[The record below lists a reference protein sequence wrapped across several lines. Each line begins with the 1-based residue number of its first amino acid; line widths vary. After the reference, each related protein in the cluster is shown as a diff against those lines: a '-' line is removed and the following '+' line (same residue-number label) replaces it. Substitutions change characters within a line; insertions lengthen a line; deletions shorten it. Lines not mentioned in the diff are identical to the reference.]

1 MADPLEPYLGIK
13 LGSLIAGF
21 LGGLV
26 KALIMPS
33 ATPSGALFS
42 CVIGALTAGQMGP
55 VVTWSKSPGGTT
67 LGPNSSG
74 LVTCDTIAP
83 LCQASPA
90 ILITKMCTSGLVT
103 NNGRIEILINF
114 SGAVSNQGNV
124 PLHNASVCEDD
135 DANNPPG
142 VCDQT
147 FNIGDLAAKGASPT
161 WALTSVAVPRSW
173 KVDDFVGLF
182 AGMHA
187 LAAKVG
193 MAIEGG
199 DMSAIDGPAV
209 LSLTVAGQA
218 SARPLPRSAAKPGWS
233 VAVTGPLGGA
243 ALALRQRRAL
253 RLEPL
258 LEQGKR
264 LNGLGLCCG
273 DISDGLVREMEKFA
287 DMSGCGCNLRALEVP
302 VAGGASL
309 EDALTSTGATEGTNR
324 FAPQAIR
331 ALNAATSRGV
341 QGATGGYDPGL
352 PTRRRASD

>member
-1 MADPLEPYLGIK
+1 MTTIGGTGELELLALIK
-13 LGSLIAGF
+13 KF
-21 LGGLV
+21 LG
-26 KALIMPS
+26 AE
-33 ATPSGALFS
+33 
-42 CVIGALTAGQMGP
+42 AGGDDAAVLAEMGP
-55 VVTWSKSPGGTT
+55 FTVASTDMAVEGVHFD
-67 LGPNSSG
+67 LGWM
-74 LVTCDTIAP
+74 TA
-83 LCQASPA
+83 
-90 ILITKMCTSGLVT
+90 
-103 NNGRIEILINF
+103 
-114 SGAVSNQGNV
+114 
-124 PLHNASVCEDD
+124 ED
-135 DANNPPG
+135 AG
-142 VCDQT
+142 WRALALAL
-147 FNIGDLAAKGASPT
+147 GDLAAKGASPT

-209 LSLTVAGQA
+209 LSLTVAGHA

-309 EDALTSTGATEGTNR
+309 EDALTSGEEVELVCVGPDDVVRGARLTTVGVLTGESAVKLEGAQVAR
-324 FAPQAIR
+324 R
-331 ALNAATSRGV
+331 
-341 QGATGGYDPGL
+341 GYDHF
-352 PTRRRASD
+352 A

>member
-1 MADPLEPYLGIK
+1 MTTIGGTGELELLGLIK
-13 LGSLIAGF
+13 KF
-21 LGGLV
+21 LG
-26 KALIMPS
+26 AE
-33 ATPSGALFS
+33 
-42 CVIGALTAGQMGP
+42 AGGDDAAVLAEMGP
-55 VVTWSKSPGGTT
+55 F
-67 LGPNSSG
+67 
-74 LVTCDTIAP
+74 TIA
-83 LCQASPA
+83 S
-90 ILITKMCTSGLVT
+90 TDM
-103 NNGRIEILINF
+103 
-114 SGAVSNQGNV
+114 AVEGV
-124 PLHNASVCEDD
+124 HFDLGWMTAED
-135 DANNPPG
+135 AG
-142 VCDQT
+142 WRAVALAL
-147 FNIGDLAAKGASPT
+147 GDLAAKGASPT

-209 LSLTVAGQA
+209 LSLTVAGHA

-233 VAVTGPLGGA
+233 VGVTGPLGGA

-287 DMSGCGCNLRALEVP
+287 DMSGCGCDLRALDVP

-309 EDALTSTGATEGTNR
+309 EDALTSGEEAELVCVGPEDVVRSAGLTTVGVLTRERAVNLEGAQIAGR
-324 FAPQAIR
+324 
-331 ALNAATSRGV
+331 
-341 QGATGGYDPGL
+341 GYDHF
-352 PTRRRASD
+352 A

>member
-1 MADPLEPYLGIK
+1 MTTIGGTGELELLALIK
-13 LGSLIAGF
+13 KF
-21 LGGLV
+21 LG
-26 KALIMPS
+26 AE
-33 ATPSGALFS
+33 
-42 CVIGALTAGQMGP
+42 AGGDDAAVLAEMGP
-55 VVTWSKSPGGTT
+55 F
-67 LGPNSSG
+67 
-74 LVTCDTIAP
+74 TIA
-83 LCQASPA
+83 S
-90 ILITKMCTSGLVT
+90 TDM
-103 NNGRIEILINF
+103 
-114 SGAVSNQGNV
+114 AVEGV
-124 PLHNASVCEDD
+124 HFDLGWMTAED
-135 DANNPPG
+135 AG
-142 VCDQT
+142 WRALALAL
-147 FNIGDLAAKGASPT
+147 GDLAAKGASPT

-209 LSLTVAGQA
+209 LSLTVAGHA

-287 DMSGCGCNLRALEVP
+287 EMSGCGCDLRALDVP

-309 EDALTSTGATEGTNR
+309 EDALTSGEEVELVCVGPEDVVRSAGLTTVGVLTRQRAVNLDGAEIAGR
-324 FAPQAIR
+324 
-331 ALNAATSRGV
+331 
-341 QGATGGYDPGL
+341 GYDHF
-352 PTRRRASD
+352 A